1 MKCIVAL
8 NLFRRPFSCCVLMAR
23 VLPGMP
29 CDFPLTYFIFCYALP
44 SLLRTKCCANA
55 LQAPS
60 LSLTFFYDL
69 KAVSL
74 GPSLLSVLNIDL
86 SVAPSHC
93 CCLQTP
99 QLSKFT
105 HKDSNIPHS
114 WALCLYLLLLFPH
127 LPARKHFHFTSK
139 LGCSV
144 NFSEWFTCFMVKK
157 KNLLQ
162 IEMSFFCVTVIIFS
176 IWGWDS
182 TVGFLCH
189 IVICMNLSLNVWK
202 LWHISKKNKVCF
214 LYSSQFFHRYG
225 RWVLPRALVF
235 PSSTTNRRFLKILGL
250 FAFTVLCHFY
260 RNEWW

>member
-1 MKCIVAL
+1 MPSAHGK
-8 NLFRRPFSCCVLMAR
+8 

-44 SLLRTKCCANA
+44 SLLRTKCCVNA
-55 LQAPS
+55 LRALS

-74 GPSLLSVLNIDL
+74 GLSLLSVLNIDL

-93 CCLQTP
+93 CCLHTS

-105 HKDSNIPHS
+105 HKDSNIPYS
-114 WALCLYLLLLFPH
+114 WALCLLLLFPD
-127 LPARKHFHFTSK
+127 LPACKHFRFTSK

-144 NFSEWFTCFMVKK
+144 NFSEWFTCFMVKS
-157 KNLLQ
+157 LLQ

-214 LYSSQFFHRYG
+214 LYSSQLFHRYG
-225 RWVLPRALVF
+225 RWVLPSALVF
-235 PSSTTNRRFLKILGL
+235 PSSMTNWTFLKILGL
-250 FAFTVLCHFY
+250 FAFIVFCHFY
-260 RNEWW
+260 ENEWW

>member
-1 MKCIVAL
+1 MLCAYGK
-8 NLFRRPFSCCVLMAR
+8 

-114 WALCLYLLLLFPH
+114 WALCLCLLLLFPH

-139 LGCSV
+139 LDCSV

-260 RNEWW
+260 GNEWW